1 MFSKKAVVSHEVPL
15 PHNRLTH
22 FLHTLQ
28 VTKPQKMK
36 QITIKK
42 QIRKK
47 KPCRK
52 WNWIENRN

>member
-28 VTKPQKMK
+28 VTTPQKM
-36 QITIKK
+36 K

-47 KPCRK
+47 KPAG
-52 WNWIENRN
+52 NEIELKIEIKMK